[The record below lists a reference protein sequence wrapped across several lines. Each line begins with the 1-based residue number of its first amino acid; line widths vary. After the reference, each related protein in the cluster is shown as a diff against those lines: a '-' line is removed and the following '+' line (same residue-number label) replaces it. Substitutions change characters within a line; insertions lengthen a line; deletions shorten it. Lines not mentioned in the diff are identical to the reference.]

1 MQFTVLPVRGGIPR
15 GGRGAFLVRD
25 NWNDYTYRTTFIL
38 KYQDDGGLHDIGQ
51 VKIGRFDMGEDR
63 QPQIPEEFGE
73 LGDEYFS
80 LGQDDSYYL
89 ALRDLG
95 DEVREAVLRGLRDA
109 ASTCSSLT
117 APLRKMCS
125 ARR

>member
-25 NWNDYTYRTTFIL
+25 NWDDYTYKTTFIL

-63 QPQIPEEFGE
+63 RK
-73 LGDEYFS
+73 YS
-80 LGQDDSYYL
+80 
-89 ALRDLG
+89 
-95 DEVREAVLRGLRDA
+95 EVL
-109 ASTCSSLT
+109 
-117 APLRKMCS
+117 
-125 ARR
+125 